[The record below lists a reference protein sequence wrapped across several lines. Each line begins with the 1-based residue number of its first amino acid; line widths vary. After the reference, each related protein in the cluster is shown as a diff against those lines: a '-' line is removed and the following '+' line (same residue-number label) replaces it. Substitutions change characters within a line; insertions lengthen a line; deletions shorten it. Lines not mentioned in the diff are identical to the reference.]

1 MSKRSSRRNAASD
14 RQRLQRL
21 QSRLASLESLE
32 SRHLCATDFRS
43 LDGVGNNV
51 QHPQWG
57 STEEQFLRL
66 SPAEYADGLAAPAGA
81 DRPSARAVSNA
92 LAAQGDESL
101 VNDRGLSAFIYAWGQ
116 FLDHDIDLTDSATPA
131 ELFSINVPT
140 GDVAFDPQSTGTKTI
155 PLTRSIYDPATGV
168 TNARQQT
175 NALSAFVDAS
185 QVYGVDAERAAAL
198 RTFAGGKL
206 KTSDGNLL
214 PYNSEGLPNAAP
226 PGVPA
231 DSFFLA
237 GDVRANEN
245 VELLAMQ
252 TLFVREHNR
261 VADGLAAKNPTWSDE
276 KLYQEARRVVVAEM
290 QVITYN
296 EFLPALLGT
305 NALRPYQGYR
315 ANVNPGISNEFATAA
330 FRLGHSMLGE
340 DIEFL
345 DNSGNAVRDPVSLRD
360 AFFNA
365 PLLAETGIDSVLKY
379 LASDNAQEID
389 TKVIDDVRN
398 FLFGPPGA
406 GGLDLAALNVQRG
419 RDHGLADYNAT
430 RVAFGLRPVTRFS
443 DITRDPEVQ
452 EALRQTYGNVNN
464 IDLWVGGLA
473 EDHVP
478 GASVGPTFQ
487 RILVDQFQRLRDGD
501 RFWYER
507 EFQGNELRQIRQTTL
522 ADVIRRNTTTTNL
535 QDNVFFF
542 KAGIS
547 GRVVNDANANGSID
561 SWEQG
566 LANVVV
572 QLWDSQGNQIASTR
586 TGRDGTYRFEGLSL
600 GTYQVRVVAGTG
612 QRQTTADPPSVAI
625 TRGQTIG
632 QVDFGLT
639 AVRGRTTPGVSTA
652 QDLALLALV
661 DDGPAARR
669 R

>member
-1 MSKRSSRRNAASD
+1 MSKRLSRRQAAAD
-14 RQRLQRL
+14 RVRQRRL
-21 QSRLASLESLE
+21 RSRLSGVESLE
-32 SRHLCATDFRS
+32 SRQLCAADFRS
-43 LDGVGNNV
+43 LDGVGNNI

-57 STEEQFLRL
+57 STEEQFLRI
-66 SPAEYADGLAAPAGA
+66 SPAEYADGRSAPAGA

-92 LAAQGDESL
+92 LAAQGDENL
-101 VNDRGLSAFIYAWGQ
+101 INDRGLSAFIYAWGQ

-131 ELFSINVPT
+131 ESFPISVPT
-140 GDVAFDPQSTGTKTI
+140 GDAAFDPASTGAKTI

-198 RTFAGGKL
+198 RTFEGGKL

-214 PYNSEGLPNAAP
+214 PYNTEGLPNGAP

-231 DSFFLA
+231 EAFFLA

-261 VADGLAAKNPTWSDE
+261 VADELAAKNSAWSDE
-276 KLYQEARRVVVAEM
+276 KLYQEARRVIIAEM

-296 EFLPALLGT
+296 EFLPALLGN

-345 DNSGNAVRDPVSLRD
+345 DNSGNPVHDPVSLRD

-365 PLLAETGIDSVLKY
+365 PLLAETGIASILKY

-406 GGLDLAALNVQRG
+406 GGLDLAALNIQRG
-419 RDHGLADYNAT
+419 RDHGLADYNAA
-430 RVAFGLRPVTRFS
+430 RVAFGLRPVTKFS

-487 RILVDQFQRLRDGD
+487 RILADQFQRLRDGD

-507 EFQGNELRQIRQTTL
+507 EFQGSELRQIRQTTL

-547 GRVVNDANANGSID
+547 GRVVNDANANGRLD
-561 SWEQG
+561 SREQG

-600 GTYQVRVVAGTG
+600 GSYQVRVVTAAG
-612 QRQTTADPPSVAI
+612 QRQSTVDPPAITI

-639 AVRGRTTPGVSTA
+639 TVRGRTTTGAATV
-652 QDLALLALV
+652 QDLALQALFN
-661 DDGPAARR
+661 DGLTTRTR
-669 R
+669 